1 MKTIPKV
8 SFATVIT
15 VEEIKREKESQFI
28 NNKQNVEWLGKPNE
42 NV

>member
-15 VEEIKREKESQFI
+15 VEEIKKESKFI